1 MPRPSPV
8 TDDADNDEDEQ
19 PADNEETEPENQHHE
34 EQVAEKVTSDLYS
47 QFTLIRFSTGQL
59 LEDEL
64 PLSFYD
70 MQPNELLELHHL
82 GVVVTLPRANLARY
96 LDTYWEGWVR
106 VLRMRPIDDEEDSY
120 LLYKIR
126 PTETRTLK
134 WCDRWLVARL
144 VHTLSLAD
152 LRVSLTTR
160 FSPQTGLQPALALS
174 HTGRRISTVT
184 ACWTRS
190 RTCSSSTTGACLPE
204 TNVFV
209 CELSANQAGGRICH
223 GAPGMN
229 FNSAICPMGSTDVAK
244 CESALIRFHILPTGL
259 EYLENVWTTTWM
271 TLTVRMREVR

>member
-19 PADNEETEPENQHHE
+19 PADDEETEPENQHHE
-34 EQVAEKVTSDLYS
+34 EQVAVRPPPQKKRVIVSNAGSTSGKGDLYS

-96 LDTYWEGWVR
+96 LDAYWEGWVH
-106 VLRMRPIDDEEDSY
+106 VLRMCPIEDEEDSY
-120 LLYKIR
+120 PLYKIR
-126 PTETRTLK
+126 PTETRTLE
-134 WCDRWLVARL
+134 WCDRWLVVREGRVYLCRDEARL

-160 FSPQTGLQPALALS
+160 FSPQTGLHPLS
-174 HTGRRISTVT
+174 H
-184 ACWTRS
+184 C
-190 RTCSSSTTGACLPE
+190 
-204 TNVFV
+204 
-209 CELSANQAGGRICH
+209 
-223 GAPGMN
+223 
-229 FNSAICPMGSTDVAK
+229 
-244 CESALIRFHILPTGL
+244 LIRADGSRL
-259 EYLENVWTTTWM
+259 
-271 TLTVRMREVR
+271 